1 LDTILPSAG
10 RSTTGPSETSNYSS
24 KEKKG
29 MKLSEPKTI
38 TFWIAVI
45 LGVLGVIAKFTT
57 YSTYAFWLVLIG
69 LIVLVLGNLM
79 KGL

>member
-1 LDTILPSAG
+1 LDTILFSAG

-45 LGVLGVIAKFTT
+45 LGVLGVVAYFAFN
-57 YSTYAFWLVLIG
+57 SYAFWLVLIG

>member
-45 LGVLGVIAKFTT
+45 LGVLGVVAYFAFN
-57 YSTYAFWLVLIG
+57 SYAFWLVLIG